1 MMPRLDPIVEAKLM
15 RERREAFELAQA
27 CNITLPEARRQLVEA
42 RWKARDVQRGRCG
55 TEIRANAAAPAA
67 LPPIDDSDEGLKW
80 FQK

>member
-1 MMPRLDPIVEAKLM
+1 MMPRIDPIVEARQM

-42 RWKARDVQRGRCG
+42 RWQARDAQRARCG
-55 TEIRANAAAPAA
+55 TEIRAQAAASTA
-67 LPPIDDSDEGLKW
+67 LTPIDDSDEGLKW